1 MKLVLAEKPSVAQ
14 SIANVIGA
22 NKRYNGYLEGNEYV
36 VSWCIGHLVEL
47 SQPEAYNERYSKWNY
62 NDLPIIPEQWQY
74 KVSSAT
80 QKQFNVIQ
88 TLMKR
93 KDIDSIICATD
104 AGREGEL
111 IFRLVY
117 NKCGCKKPVERL
129 WISSMEDIAIKQG
142 FKNLKSSTEYDALY
156 QAALCRERADWIVGI
171 NATRLFSVLYHQ
183 TLNIGRVMTPTLAL
197 IVEHEA
203 EINAFKSKPFFIIEL
218 DIDDLTAESKRF
230 YNKEQA
236 EILLNKC
243 KNSGSAAVKKV
254 NTTEITE
261 NPPKLYDL
269 TSLQRDANR
278 LLGYTA
284 QQTLD
289 YAQSLYEK
297 KLITYPRTD
306 SRFLTDDIKE
316 TLRGKVYAISTMFSE
331 VSNLEIDMN
340 IENIINN
347 KKVSDHHAIIP
358 TESATNTDISAL
370 PVGELEL
377 LKLIVC
383 RVLCAVAD
391 KYKYEE
397 TVITFECQGEIFTAK
412 GKKVKNLGWKQ
423 IEKCFYP
430 SNEETSEIMSVQDKE
445 VPLTSATLKEGKTT
459 PPKHYTE
466 DTILQ
471 QMQRAGIEDKKGLGT
486 PATRASIIEKLVKV
500 GFLERKGDKKTKFLI
515 PTQKGSELISI
526 VPEQLKSPS
535 TTANWE
541 EKLSMIEHGKY
552 NSQDFMQ
559 EINYMMSEIVKNYKV
574 SENAKFTEKNNK
586 IVGKCPCCGEDIAEM
601 QKGFFCQSGNCKF
614 AIWKNNRYFE
624 SIGKA
629 VTSSIVSDLL
639 NDGKVKLKGCKSART
654 GKIFDATL
662 IMNVNAD
669 GKINFDM
676 KFDLR

>member
-14 SIANVIGA
+14 SIAKVIGA

-36 VSWCIGHLVEL
+36 VSWCIGHLIEL
-47 SQPEAYNERYSKWNY
+47 SQPEAYNDKYSKWNY
-62 NDLPIIPEQWQY
+62 KDLPIIPEQWQY
-74 KVSSAT
+74 KVSPVT
-80 QKQFNVIQ
+80 QKQFAVIQ
-88 TLMKR
+88 SLMKR

-117 NKCGCKKPVERL
+117 NKCGCKKPIERL

-142 FKNLKSSTEYDALY
+142 FENLKSSTEYDALY

-171 NATRLFSVLYHQ
+171 NATRLFSILYHQ

-197 IVEHEA
+197 VVEREK
-203 EINAFKSKPFFIIEL
+203 EISAFKSESFFTVQL
-218 DIDDLTAESKRF
+218 NIDGLTAESKRF
-230 YNKEQA
+230 SNKKQA
-236 EILLNKC
+236 ELLLNEC
-243 KNSGSAAVKKV
+243 KNSKSVAVKQINK
-254 NTTEITE
+254 TERTE

-306 SRFLTDDIKE
+306 SRFLTEDMKE
-316 TLRGKVYAISTMFSE
+316 TLQGKIYAISTMFSE

-370 PVGELEL
+370 PVGELEI
-377 LKLIVC
+377 LKLIIC
-383 RVLCAVAD
+383 RLLCSISSQH
-391 KYKYEE
+391 KYEE

-412 GKKVKNLGWKQ
+412 GKKVINLGWKQ

-430 SNEETSEIMSVQDKE
+430 SNEETNEITSVQDKE

-526 VPEQLKSPS
+526 LPEQLKSPS

-541 EKLSMIEHGKY
+541 EKLSMIEHGQY
-552 NSQDFMQ
+552 NSQDFMK
-559 EINYMMSEIVKNYKV
+559 EINDVMSEMVKNYKV

-586 IVGKCPCCGEDIAEM
+586 IVGKCPCCGGDIAEM

-639 NDGKVKLKGCKSART
+639 NYGKVKLKGCKSART

>member
-14 SIANVIGA
+14 AIAKVIGA
-22 NKRYNGYLEGNEYV
+22 NKRYNGYLEGNEYI

-47 SQPEAYNERYSKWNY
+47 SQPEAYNERYRKWNY

-129 WISSMEDIAIKQG
+129 WISSMEDKAIEQG
-142 FKNLKSSTEYDALY
+142 FKSLKSSTEYNALY

-203 EINAFKSKPFFIIEL
+203 EINAFKSEPFFIIQL
-218 DIDDLTAESKRF
+218 DIDGLTVESKRF

-243 KNSGSAAVKKV
+243 KNSGSAVVKKV

-306 SRFLTDDIKE
+306 SRFLTDDMKE

-331 VSNLEIDMN
+331 VSNLEIDIN
-340 IENIINN
+340 IENVINN

-358 TESATNTDISAL
+358 TESATSI
-370 PVGELEL
+370 
-377 LKLIVC
+377 
-383 RVLCAVAD
+383 
-391 KYKYEE
+391 
-397 TVITFECQGEIFTAK
+397 ECMNCQL
-412 GKKVKNLGWKQ
+412 VNL
-423 IEKCFYP
+423 
-430 SNEETSEIMSVQDKE
+430 
-445 VPLTSATLKEGKTT
+445 
-459 PPKHYTE
+459 
-466 DTILQ
+466 
-471 QMQRAGIEDKKGLGT
+471 
-486 PATRASIIEKLVKV
+486 
-500 GFLERKGDKKTKFLI
+500 
-515 PTQKGSELISI
+515 
-526 VPEQLKSPS
+526 
-535 TTANWE
+535 
-541 EKLSMIEHGKY
+541 
-552 NSQDFMQ
+552 
-559 EINYMMSEIVKNYKV
+559 
-574 SENAKFTEKNNK
+574 
-586 IVGKCPCCGEDIAEM
+586 
-601 QKGFFCQSGNCKF
+601 
-614 AIWKNNRYFE
+614 
-624 SIGKA
+624 
-629 VTSSIVSDLL
+629 
-639 NDGKVKLKGCKSART
+639 
-654 GKIFDATL
+654 
-662 IMNVNAD
+662 
-669 GKINFDM
+669 NF
-676 KFDLR
+676 